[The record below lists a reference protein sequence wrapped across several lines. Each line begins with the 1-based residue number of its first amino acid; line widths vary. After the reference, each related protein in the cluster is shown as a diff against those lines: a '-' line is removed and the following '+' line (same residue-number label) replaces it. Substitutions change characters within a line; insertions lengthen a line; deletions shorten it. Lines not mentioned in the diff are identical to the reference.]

1 MKLTLY
7 LSLLFFLSLFAAKSI
22 ADYSSEEDTD
32 FDVGLCVVEFNA
44 SFNAQ
49 NSVAWID
56 DLTDCDVNRVDI
68 VASPDLQQKYK
79 IVVVPTIVILNDGEE
94 KKRFQANIMMTMEAT
109 KDDIQGAIDEILMSS
124 F

>member
-1 MKLTLY
+1 MKLALY
-7 LSLLFFLSLFAAKSI
+7 LSLLFSLSFFAAKSMSN
-22 ADYSSEEDTD
+22 YSPKNKTD
-32 FDVGLCVVEFNA
+32 FDVGLCVIEFNA

-68 VASPDLQQKYK
+68 VASPALQQKYK
-79 IVVVPTIVILNDGEE
+79 IVVVPTIVVLNDGEE
-94 KKRFQANIMMTMEAT
+94 KKRFQANIMMTIEAT
-109 KDDIQGAIDEILMSS
+109 KNDVQEVIDEILMSS

>member
-1 MKLTLY
+1 MKIALY
-7 LSLLFFLSLFAAKSI
+7 LSLLFSLSLFAAKSI

-32 FDVGLCVVEFNA
+32 FDVGLCVIEFNA

-109 KDDIQGAIDEILMSS
+109 KDDIQGAIDEILMSD